1 MFGDWRRWMDGGQ
14 SGEEGYLRL
23 RWSHRRWQ
31 EQRRWKGHLLPPEVE
46 AGQHSS
52 VSSSNGVLVP

>member
-1 MFGDWRRWMDGGQ
+1 MEIGVGGWMVVSQ
-14 SGEEGYLRL
+14 ERKVRL

-31 EQRRWKGHLLPPEVE
+31 EQRRWKGYLRRQEVE
-46 AGQHSS
+46 RLDSS

>member
-1 MFGDWRRWMDGGQ
+1 MEIGVGGWMVVSQ
-14 SGEEGYLRL
+14 ERKVRL

-31 EQRRWKGHLLPPEVE
+31 EQRRWKGHLLPPEVRLD
-46 AGQHSS
+46 SS